1 MMNQLTYN
9 NRLEWIIRVGSLLVV
24 VGIHLWLLFFNPMHW
39 QWQSHS
45 HSSSASMSNS
55 LSLSFSSSAP
65 IHSFPPK
72 RLNRDEAAEQVSD
85 RKIEKKIKP
94 KSVSK
99 PLSKPVLKQKPLPQ
113 VEMVSEPIEVE
124 SEENNEKEN
133 KESKEKYT
141 VPNEAEIGDIAVA
154 DIEEND
160 LKASDPKTSDIKT
173 SDIKTSDIKTSD
185 IKTSDIKNKHV
196 KTQKSTKFIV
206 YKPSLSA
213 PPVPPIYPNVAR
225 KKKQQGTVW
234 LDVSLDVLGRQQEL
248 TVHKSSGVALLDKAA
263 IKAVTQWKFAD
274 IQQNHQASH
283 VKIRIPIEFLLN

>member
-85 RKIEKKIKP
+85 RKIEKKVKP
-94 KSVSK
+94 KFVSK
-99 PLSKPVLKQKPLPQ
+99 PLLKPVLKQKPMPQ

-124 SEENNEKEN
+124 NEENNEKEN

-160 LKASDPKTSDIKT
+160 LKASNPKTSDIK
-173 SDIKTSDIKTSD
+173 S
-185 IKTSDIKNKHV
+185 SDIKNKHV